1 MILDRKVRWDWVGRK
16 GKERKEKKRKEKK
29 WNERVRVGAYFNLP
43 EPILFVVREN
53 YPNLLP

>member
-1 MILDRKVRWDWVGRK
+1 MDRKVRWDWVGRK
-16 GKERKEKKRKEKK
+16 GKKRKEKE
-29 WNERVRVGAYFNLP
+29 WNERVRVRVGAYFNLP

>member
-1 MILDRKVRWDWVGRK
+1 MGLGR
-16 GKERKEKKRKEKK
+16 KERKGKKRKEKE

-43 EPILFVVREN
+43 EPILFVVGQN